1 MSRIERDIG
10 ITESLTIYEANMPP
24 GKGTLDPVTVI
35 LRDFGGQGQI
45 IVECYGDA
53 WAHWFG
59 AIGSASLREF
69 VASID
74 EYYLATKLT
83 NSTVRKATKR
93 EESYVVHIARA
104 IIDAMKGGA

>member
-1 MSRIERDIG
+1 MRIERDIG
-10 ITESLTIYEANMPP
+10 ITESLTIYEAKMPP

-59 AIGSASLREF
+59 AIGDQSLRKF
-69 VASID
+69 LAGCD

-83 NSTVRKATKR
+83 SSTVRKSTKR
-93 EESYVVHIARA
+93 EEAYVQSIAKAIVEEMGRA
-104 IIDAMKGGA
+104 AA